1 MATPSTSSSSSPPAT
16 SVDLIFF
23 LVPADASKPIRS
35 FAKLR
40 ELVRKVLLEDTVQAL
55 IQQIEKD
62 YNAEPGTAFLWKAR
76 DYLLVDALYRK
87 VREKPV
93 YMFDFCDS
101 VDPHERI
108 ISILQP
114 SESDDLT
121 FIITYVPRAQQVS
134 QVPATQADSEKTEH
148 YHYLEMVKNF
158 ATLCLAARDLPTPS
172 SACKPSS
179 YLTNQRSEY
188 ALLDG
193 REGGHPSDRST
204 MANPIELYHPAFA
217 LFRSIV
223 EDSESKVPDDLVRET
238 AKLRRHLSNVESE
251 EDPRHDVIE
260 ASFPNLFQTPFR
272 ISVNADSPDLA
283 ALCPTGLID
292 EAALCVV
299 DIKAELGDS
308 GDPALRGSF
317 QYRQFWL
324 QEKPQSVHNAAC
336 PSFIV
341 GVAGPWLVVLGA
353 VFTDG
358 VIVQRLSDYM
368 WLGCSRV
375 LDDRNMVITRTL
387 YALRC
392 ALKALKT
399 YYQDLEF
406 THEILNR
413 QRFFP
418 FVTLYID
425 PETKEE
431 VKFNFVDKM
440 QHDQTCVTFL
450 AIRERDAQR
459 IVVKFAARYGK
470 QGKCTSIWRKK
481 QLAPALLYCGPVVQG
496 SGGFGDLRMVV
507 MDYIDG
513 QTLFRIYKGQDL
525 PNSVFDKIQESLDI
539 LHDGGYV
546 FGDLRRPNVMLM
558 NGEGPLESRIRFIDF
573 DWAGKEGEVRY
584 PLNLS
589 SRIEKVAKVMEWEIV
604 QREHEDRL
612 LEAMKGPHGP

>member
-23 LVPADASKPIRS
+23 LISGPYNEPVRS
-35 FAKLR
+35 FYQLR
-40 ELVRKVLLEDTVQAL
+40 RLVRKVLLEDTVQAL

-62 YNAEPGTAFLWKAR
+62 YNAEPGTAFLWKAG
-76 DYLLVDALYRK
+76 DYLLADALYRK

-93 YMFDFCDS
+93 IDFCDAVDSRKRNIS
-101 VDPHERI
+101 V
-108 ISILQP
+108 LQP
-114 SESDDLT
+114 SESRHST

-134 QVPATQADSEKTEH
+134 QVPATQADFEETQPYAYMLKKFE
-148 YHYLEMVKNF
+148 
-158 ATLCLAARDLPTPS
+158 ALCLAKLDPPSDVCTPKGYMKFQDSQLP
-172 SACKPSS
+172 
-179 YLTNQRSEY
+179 
-188 ALLDG
+188 LLDG
-193 REGGHPSDRST
+193 RVGSHESDRST
-204 MANPIELYHPAFA
+204 VANPIELYHPVFA

-223 EDSESKVPDDLVRET
+223 EDSELELPDDFVRMTAELRRVLSKVEER
-238 AKLRRHLSNVESE
+238 
-251 EDPRHDVIE
+251 EDPRHNYIE
-260 ASFPNLFQTPFR
+260 KFFSHLFQIPFIR
-272 ISVNADSPDLA
+272 IVDADKTSP
-283 ALCPTGLID
+283 GLI
-292 EAALCVV
+292 AVHSTVPNTSALCVV
-299 DIKAELGDS
+299 NIKAELGDS
-308 GDPALRGSF
+308 GDPALLGSF

-324 QEKPQSVHNAAC
+324 QEKQATVCAQCCC

-341 GVAGPWLVVLGA
+341 GVAGPC
-353 VFTDG
+353 
-358 VIVQRLSDYM
+358 RL
-368 WLGCSRV
+368 
-375 LDDRNMVITRTL
+375 LDERIMIITRTL
-387 YALRC
+387 YALGR
-392 ALKALKT
+392 ALEALKT
-399 YYQDLEF
+399 YYQGLEF
-406 THEILNR
+406 THEFLNR

-431 VKFNFVDKM
+431 VKFHFVDKM

-459 IVVKFAARYGK
+459 IVVKFVARYGTEVHK
-470 QGKCTSIWRKK
+470 YMAEK

-525 PNSVFDKIQESLDI
+525 PNSVFNKIQESLDI

-612 LEAMKGPHGP
+612 LEAMKSPHGP